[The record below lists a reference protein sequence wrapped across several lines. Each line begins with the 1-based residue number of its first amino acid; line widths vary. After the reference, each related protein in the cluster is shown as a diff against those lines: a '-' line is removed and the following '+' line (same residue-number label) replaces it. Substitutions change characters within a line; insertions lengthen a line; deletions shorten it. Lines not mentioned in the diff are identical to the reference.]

1 MSKTNINTKNLDT
14 TIRILYAEDDADGAK
29 LTKMILEKENF
40 DVEIALNGAK
50 AWDAYKKQKPD
61 ILLVDLDMPK
71 IDGLELT
78 RMIRENDRQTH
89 IIVYTS
95 HGEPAKEI
103 AVLDAGAD
111 EFIPKGSPEI
121 LIAHM
126 KRLRDRIKGC
136 MNIPHLYQ
144 LSKHTTYNSITRE
157 VTIDGITKRLPKNE
171 GRFLQLLCAKNHEIA
186 DKSYLII
193 GTWGKADKNKE
204 PEVKKYIS
212 RLRGYLKA
220 DPSLQIDHEGDGYI
234 LICLAD

>member
-1 MSKTNINTKNLDT
+1 MDT

-40 DVEIALNGAK
+40 EVEIAPNGAK

-95 HGEPAKEI
+95 HGEPSKEI

-111 EFIPKGSPEI
+111 EFIPKGSPEV

-144 LSKHTTYNSITRE
+144 LSKHATYNNITRE

>member
-1 MSKTNINTKNLDT
+1 MDT

-111 EFIPKGSPEI
+111 EFIPKGSPEV

>member
-1 MSKTNINTKNLDT
+1 MDT

-40 DVEIALNGAK
+40 EVEIALNGAK

-95 HGEPAKEI
+95 HGEPSKEI
-103 AVLDAGAD
+103 AVLDAGTD
-111 EFIPKGSPEI
+111 EFIPKGSPEV

-126 KRLRDRIKGC
+126 KRVRDRIKGC

-220 DPSLQIDHEGDGYI
+220 DSSLQIDHEGDGYI

>member
-1 MSKTNINTKNLDT
+1 MDT

-40 DVEIALNGAK
+40 EVEIAPNGAK

-95 HGEPAKEI
+95 HGEPSKEI

-111 EFIPKGSPEI
+111 EFIPKGSPEV

-126 KRLRDRIKGC
+126 KRLRDTIKLC
-136 MNIPHLYQ
+136 MNIPHQYQ
-144 LSKHTTYNSITRE
+144 LSKHTTYNNITRE

-204 PEVKKYIS
+204 PEVKKARPGKRTKS
-212 RLRGYLKA
+212 TPCRHGTLHSGSTFCEPLLR
-220 DPSLQIDHEGDGYI
+220 P
-234 LICLAD
+234 

>member
-1 MSKTNINTKNLDT
+1 MDT

-40 DVEIALNGAK
+40 EVEIAPNGAK

-95 HGEPAKEI
+95 HGEPTKEI

>member
-1 MSKTNINTKNLDT
+1 MDT

-95 HGEPAKEI
+95 HGEPSKEI

-111 EFIPKGSPEI
+111 EFIPKGSPEV

-144 LSKHTTYNSITRE
+144 LSKHTTYNNITRE

-193 GTWGKADKNKE
+193 GTWGKEDKNKE

>member
-1 MSKTNINTKNLDT
+1 MGT

-40 DVEIALNGAK
+40 EVEIAPNGAK

-95 HGEPAKEI
+95 HGEPSKEI

-111 EFIPKGSPEI
+111 EFIPKGSPEV

>member
-1 MSKTNINTKNLDT
+1 MDT

-95 HGEPAKEI
+95 HGEPSKEI

-111 EFIPKGSPEI
+111 EFIPKGSPEV

-144 LSKHTTYNSITRE
+144 LPKHTTYNNITRE

>member
-1 MSKTNINTKNLDT
+1 MDT